1 MKLINPFT
9 FLPALKKVYNE
20 YNKTVAPALPE
31 FARLQESGD
40 SEAERSLIQKV
51 AGTWA
56 SDVSNMLKIN
66 YDIVG
71 EENIPESG
79 PIMVYANHQS
89 LMDIVAMFYLFGR
102 HFQVGFI
109 AKEEWR
115 KINALR
121 TGIEISRSVFLI
133 RNNPREALKAISEST
148 ELLKNGYSLVIFPEG
163 TRSRSHEMGEFK
175 TASFKFAERGN
186 VPILPITIDGTYK
199 IMEEHN
205 SVKYGQ
211 TVKLIIHPMVH
222 IESMDK
228 TERKAA
234 YSDIEQTVKKG
245 LKYEAK

>member
-20 YNKTVAPALPE
+20 YNKTVKPALPE

-40 SEAERSLIQKV
+40 AEAERALIQKV

-56 SDVSNMLKIN
+56 TDVSSMLKIN

-89 LMDIVAMFYLFGR
+89 LLDIVAMFHLFGS
-102 HFQVGFI
+102 HFQIGFI

-115 KINALR
+115 KIDALR
-121 TGIEISRSVFLI
+121 TGIEVSRSVFLI
-133 RNNPREALKAISEST
+133 RNNPREALKAIGETS
-148 ELLKNGYSLVIFPEG
+148 ELLQKGYSLVIFPEG
-163 TRSRSHEMGEFK
+163 TRSRGHEMGEFK
-175 TASFKFAERGN
+175 TAAFKFAEKGK
-186 VPILPITIDGTYK
+186 VPILPITIDGSYRV
-199 IMEEHN
+199 MEEHN

-211 TVKLIIHPMVH
+211 TIRLIVHPLVH

-228 TERKAA
+228 AERKVA
-234 YSDIEQTVKKG
+234 YEDIEKSIREG
-245 LKYEAK
+245 LNYEA

>member
-20 YNKTVAPALPE
+20 YNKTVTPELPE

-40 SEAERSLIQKV
+40 AEAERALIQKV
-51 AGTWA
+51 AGDWA
-56 SDVSNMLKIN
+56 TGVSDMLKIN
-66 YDIVG
+66 YVIEG
-71 EENIPESG
+71 EDNIPASG

-89 LMDIVAMFYLFGR
+89 LVDIVAMFYLFGR
-102 HFQVGFI
+102 HFQMGFI

-115 KINALR
+115 KVNALR

-133 RNNPREALKAISEST
+133 RNNPREALKAVSEAT

-163 TRSRSHEMGEFK
+163 TRSRCHEMGEFK
-175 TASFKFAERGN
+175 AAAFKFAERGN

-222 IESMDK
+222 IETMDK
-228 TERKAA
+228 VERKSA
-234 YSDIEQTVKKG
+234 YSNIENRIRNGLEKKV
-245 LKYEAK
+245 